1 HFSEDQDG
9 NVLICDD
16 GGGIFQLERAPK
28 VEHKPFPQKLSETGL
43 FVSTKENKPHPGLI
57 PYSVNSP
64 LWSDGA
70 GKERFIALPG
80 GERID
85 YKPSNGWDFP
95 NGSVLVKTFSLGDKR
110 IETRLLAKQANDWHG
125 YTYIWDEG
133 QNDAMLVGSGGMDRD
148 YVVNDKKQTWHYPS
162 RAECLVC
169 HSRAAN
175 FVLGLNELQMNKGD
189 QLYRLEEFG
198 VFKVDWMGPTKEAVK
213 KDAMKKGLKEDK
225 AGEFADSVCPAAG
238 QRTAV
243 ESTLLNKRPESLTK
257 MVDPYDASADLNK
270 RARSYLHANCSI
282 CHVEAGG
289 GNAKIDLSYSIPE
302 SKMSLFDEKP
312 VHHTFGIEGA
322 KLVANG
328 EPEKSVLL
336 KRVSM
341 RGEGQ
346 MPQLATSVVDE
357 KAVQMLRE
365 WIKSRKARET
375 QRAEGN

>member
-1 HFSEDQDG
+1 
-9 NVLICDD
+9 L
-16 GGGIFQLERAPK
+16 
-28 VEHKPFPQKLSETGL
+28 
-43 FVSTKENKPHPGLI
+43 
-57 PYSVNSP
+57 
-64 LWSDGA
+64 
-70 GKERFIALPG
+70 
-80 GERID
+80 
-85 YKPSNGWDFP
+85 
-95 NGSVLVKTFSLGDKR
+95 
-110 IETRLLAKQANDWHG
+110 
-125 YTYIWDEG
+125 
-133 QNDAMLVGSGGMDRD
+133 DRD
-148 YVVNDKKQTWHYPS
+148 YVVNDKKQTWHFPS

-189 QLYRLEEFG
+189 QLHRLEEAAI
-198 VFKVDWMGPTKEAVK
+198 FKVDWMGPAKEAIK
-213 KDAMKKGLKEDK
+213 KDAMKKGMSEEK
-225 AGEFADSVCPAAG
+225 AAKFAEGICPEAD
-238 QRTAV
+238 QRGPV

-257 MVDPYDASADLNK
+257 MVDPYDPSADLNK

-357 KAVQMLRE
+357 KAVEMLRE
-365 WIKSRKARET
+365 WIKSRKAT
-375 QRAEGN
+375 QTEQAEGN

>member
-1 HFSEDQDG
+1 
-9 NVLICDD
+9 
-16 GGGIFQLERAPK
+16 
-28 VEHKPFPQKLSETGL
+28 
-43 FVSTKENKPHPGLI
+43 
-57 PYSVNSP
+57 
-64 LWSDGA
+64 
-70 GKERFIALPG
+70 
-80 GERID
+80 
-85 YKPSNGWDFP
+85 
-95 NGSVLVKTFSLGDKR
+95 
-110 IETRLLAKQANDWHG
+110 
-125 YTYIWDEG
+125 
-133 QNDAMLVGSGGMDRD
+133 
-148 YVVNDKKQTWHYPS
+148 VVNDKKQTWHFPS

-189 QLYRLEEFG
+189 QFSRLEQLG
-198 VFKVDWMGPTKEAVK
+198 VFKVDWMGPTKEAIK
-213 KDAMKKGLKEDK
+213 KDAQKKGMKEEK

-243 ESTLLNKRPESLTK
+243 ESTLLNKRPESLTS

-289 GNAKIDLSYSIPE
+289 GNAKIDLSFSIPE
-302 SKMSLFDEKP
+302 SKMSVFDEPP

-322 KLVANG
+322 KLIANG

-357 KAVQMLRE
+357 QAVAMLRE
-365 WIKSRKARET
+365 WIKSRKTREI
-375 QRAEGN
+375 QQAERDGASQ

>member
-1 HFSEDQDG
+1 
-9 NVLICDD
+9 
-16 GGGIFQLERAPK
+16 
-28 VEHKPFPQKLSETGL
+28 
-43 FVSTKENKPHPGLI
+43 
-57 PYSVNSP
+57 
-64 LWSDGA
+64 
-70 GKERFIALPG
+70 
-80 GERID
+80 
-85 YKPSNGWDFP
+85 
-95 NGSVLVKTFSLGDKR
+95 
-110 IETRLLAKQANDWHG
+110 
-125 YTYIWDEG
+125 
-133 QNDAMLVGSGGMDRD
+133 
-148 YVVNDKKQTWHYPS
+148 
-162 RAECLVC
+162 
-169 HSRAAN
+169 
-175 FVLGLNELQMNKGD
+175 
-189 QLYRLEEFG
+189 
-198 VFKVDWMGPTKEAVK
+198 
-213 KDAMKKGLKEDK
+213 
-225 AGEFADSVCPAAG
+225 
-238 QRTAV
+238 V